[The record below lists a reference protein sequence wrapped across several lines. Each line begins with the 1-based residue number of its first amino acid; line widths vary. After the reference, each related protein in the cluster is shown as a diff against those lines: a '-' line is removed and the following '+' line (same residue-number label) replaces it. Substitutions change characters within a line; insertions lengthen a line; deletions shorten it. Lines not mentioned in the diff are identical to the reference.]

1 MPAATITSANSI
13 LLISIAGLY
22 DIPQQLQGFAADDVF
37 DTEAIEPAE
46 TMMGVDGR
54 LSAGWV
60 PTAIKQN
67 ISLQADSDSIRI
79 FENWV
84 TAQKTAREV
93 YEATG
98 QVQLPS
104 VRRKYAMV
112 RGFLTSIPLT
122 PAAKK
127 VLQPRRFQITWESI
141 TSAPY

>member
-60 PTAIKQN
+60 PTPIKQN

-112 RGFLTSIPLT
+112 RGFLTSIPPT